1 MIIYHITTITNW
13 KNAEAIGFYEATS
26 LANEGFIHC
35 SHAHQVDGVLE
46 RYYAGKDNLVK
57 LVIDA
62 DKLNQRLQH
71 DFSPTMNES
80 FPHVYGRINL
90 DAVCEVVELQ

>member
-1 MIIYHITTITNW
+1 MIIYHIATRTDWETAQVN
-13 KNAEAIGFYEATS
+13 GFYEAAS
-26 LANEGFIHC
+26 LASEGFIHC
-35 SHAHQVDGVLE
+35 SHEHQVSGVLE
-46 RYYAGKDNLVK
+46 RYYAGKTNLVK

-80 FPHVYGRINL
+80 FPHIYGRINL
-90 DAVCEVVELQ
+90 EAVKEVVGL

>member
-1 MIIYHITTITNW
+1 MIIYHITTQADWEAAQTN
-13 KNAEAIGFYEATS
+13 GFYEAAS
-26 LANEGFIHC
+26 LADEGFIHC
-35 SHAHQVDGVLE
+35 SHDHQVSGVLE
-46 RYYAGKDNLVK
+46 RYYAGKTNLVK

-80 FPHVYGRINL
+80 FPHIYGRINL
-90 DAVCEVVELQ
+90 EAVQEVVGL

>member
-1 MIIYHITTITNW
+1 MIIYHITTQTDW
-13 KNAEAIGFYEATS
+13 EAAQKNGFYEAAS
-26 LANEGFIHC
+26 LADEGFIHC
-35 SHAHQVDGVLE
+35 SHDHQVSGVLE
-46 RYYAGKDNLVK
+46 RYYAGKTNLVK

-90 DAVCEVVELQ
+90 EAVTEVVGL

>member
-1 MIIYHITTITNW
+1 MVIYHITTKADWQSAQAN
-13 KNAEAIGFYEATS
+13 GFYEASS
-26 LANEGFIHC
+26 LAEEGFIHC
-35 SHAHQVDGVLE
+35 SHEHQVSGVLE
-46 RYYAGKDNLVK
+46 RYYTGKNNLVK

-90 DAVCEVVELQ
+90 DAVCEVVEL